1 MPKASRGSSNTPA
14 TDELFDA
21 PDSSPTSRRAAR
33 STRAPSSRDSSEEN
47 SARGR
52 RAAPLDDDIDL
63 DLDITKPR
71 RRRRPRLVEDEPA
84 ATAEPKPSAEEL
96 QKLARRTH
104 LKREIGGIALLL
116 AAVFIA
122 GSLLA
127 GGASAGQSCT
137 EAGGIFG
144 PVGACL
150 RMSVLLSLGALSAV
164 IVPFIPAVH
173 ALRLLGRLDESN
185 DKRWLFFTVGLAAIV
200 PVAAALARGAGIDA
214 SQVDPYAG
222 LVGSFLA
229 FYTVKA
235 IGLGGAWVVV
245 AILGCALM
253 AGTLAWNPLR
263 LLIGGKSKSRTP
275 DLRGGTAIAADTATA
290 GVTTAPVVALTKA
303 EALEP
308 DSAEMPALDLSL
320 MEGAGSATVEA
331 EEELLDPAV
340 SAQISGVAEK
350 PRKKTKLTKAEKA
363 AEHAEDVAAA
373 INAGGDPTDLLA
385 DELPPLD
392 LLTPVPPKNGDA
404 GKAHLDAMGQKLM
417 DALRTFRVEGILS
430 GRTTGPTVTQFE
442 IEPSPGVK
450 VRQFANLANDLA
462 LAMRAPSIRVVAPI
476 PGKGAVGVEV
486 PNPVAEMVGFRE
498 MIDNR
503 DYSNTPRALPI
514 ALGKDLE
521 GRPVIADLAKMPHL
535 LIAGATG
542 SGKSV
547 CVNTIIT
554 SLIYRHTPKT
564 LRFLMVDPKM
574 VELSVY
580 NVLPHQRHKVVTD
593 NRDAAALLKW
603 AVIEMQ
609 ERYQLLAANGARNI
623 QDFNQKVRD
632 GARLLK
638 PKDPTVAFEE
648 REYTRGILPYIVVVI
663 DELADLMM
671 TCAAE
676 VETPLAMLAQKA
688 RAIGIHLI
696 LATQR
701 PSVNVITGLIK
712 ANFPSRIAF
721 RVASQIDS
729 RTILDGMGAESLL
742 GNGDMLFI
750 PPGKSEPARLQGAYL
765 PNEDTERLMHWYE
778 QRREARKAAMEAQGL
793 MHIEEHKD
801 EENVIEKVR
810 AQEAAEAGAGQESA
824 EDEGDRDKLFREAAE
839 VCVQN
844 QGGST
849 SLLQRRLKVGYG
861 RAARIIDQLH
871 LAGVLGPPDGSKP
884 RDVLVGL
891 EDLDRIAGEKP
902 VAA

>member
-1 MPKASRGSSNTPA
+1 MTRKSRGTGRKDSA
-14 TDELFDA
+14 TAKSA
-21 PDSSPTSRRAAR
+21 PDADEAVALMRRA
-33 STRAPSSRDSSEEN
+33 
-47 SARGR
+47 
-52 RAAPLDDDIDL
+52 
-63 DLDITKPR
+63 
-71 RRRRPRLVEDEPA
+71 
-84 ATAEPKPSAEEL
+84 
-96 QKLARRTH
+96 H

-127 GGASAGQSCT
+127 GGAAAGRSCT
-137 EAGGIFG
+137 TAGGIFG

-150 RMSVLLSLGALSAV
+150 HSSVLVLFGGLTAA
-164 IVPFIPAVH
+164 IVPIIPAVH
-173 ALRLLGRLDESN
+173 ALRLLGRIEESE
-185 DKRWLFFTVGLAAIV
+185 DRRWLFFTIGLAAVV
-200 PVAAALARGAGIDA
+200 PVATALARGVGADAGQMDML
-214 SQVDPYAG
+214 AG
-222 LVGSFLA
+222 LTGSFVA
-229 FYTVKA
+229 FYLAKA
-235 IGLGGAWVVV
+235 LGVGGAWVVV
-245 AILGCALM
+245 LLGLSALM
-253 AGTLAWNPLR
+253 AGTLAWNPIR
-263 LLIGGKSKSRTP
+263 MLIGGSARRVAGASVQGSSIGAAPGSPDSSATP
-275 DLRGGTAIAADTATA
+275 IGATA
-290 GVTTAPVVALTKA
+290 GTLDGVSKA
-303 EALEP
+303 ERLEP
-308 DSAEMPALDLSL
+308 DAREMPALDLAL
-320 MEGAGSATVEA
+320 MAGAATERDTAGEEPTNSGSAEHRGGLARAAKPKKASVVEKH
-331 EEELLDPAV
+331 
-340 SAQISGVAEK
+340 AQ
-350 PRKKTKLTKAEKA
+350 RA
-363 AEHAEDVAAA
+363 AG
-373 INAGGDPTDLLA
+373 INAAMNANDDPLDTDA
-385 DELPPLD
+385 DELPSPE
-392 LLTPVPPKNGDA
+392 LLTPAPARNVEQSR
-404 GKAHLDAMGQKLM
+404 AHLDAMGLKLM
-417 DALRTFRVEGILS
+417 DALRTFKVDGQLV
-430 GRTTGPTVTQFE
+430 GRTSGPTVTQYE

-462 LAMRAPSIRVVAPI
+462 LAMRAQSIRVVAPI

-486 PNPVAEMVGFRE
+486 PNPSAEMVNFRD
-498 MIDNR
+498 MIESR
-503 DYSNTPRALPI
+503 DYQTTPRALPI

-521 GRPVIADLAKMPHL
+521 GRPVIGDLAKMPHL

-547 CVNTIIT
+547 CVNTLVT

-632 GARLLK
+632 GAPLLK
-638 PKDPTVAFEE
+638 PKDKKVGFED
-648 REYTRGILPYIVVVI
+648 RTYKAGILPYVVVVI
-663 DELADLMM
+663 DELADLIM

-729 RTILDGMGAESLL
+729 RTILDVNGAEALL
-742 GNGDMLFI
+742 GNGDMLFV
-750 PPGKSEPARLQGAYL
+750 PPGKSEPSRLQGAFL
-765 PNEDTERLMHWYE
+765 SNEDTERLMKWYE
-778 QRREARKAAMEAQGL
+778 DRRQARKDAMESQGL
-793 MHIEEHKD
+793 MAAAPDASEDDIL
-801 EENVIEKVR
+801 EKVR
-810 AQEAAEAGAGQESA
+810 AQEAADAGDGPDADADGA
-824 EDEGDRDKLFREAAE
+824 DRDKLFREAAE

-871 LAGVLGPPDGSKP
+871 LAGILGPPDGSKP

-891 EDLDRIAGEKP
+891 DDIDRLCKDRT